1 MHCLWTRTRCAARSR
16 LAATCRVRSPPWW
29 KRVLSAR
36 LRVQDAIEKE
46 TTLNI
51 LMQQRQQSDTSS
63 ERIDAIAAQRQLP
76 ACLVPQYLTDLYTL
90 AVTDTSPHLPFTIR
104 LKQLCDRVRPP
115 RVIHDQPQ
123 SPPPPPCVCC
133 RRHTPTPW
141 RHWGHARC
149 VFRSVQFANGNACVQ
164 CMQFQSLPEDAV
176 LERASYAAEY
186 CWLTLR
192 RDPWADRLTPDDLR
206 ATMGTEALT
215 QMALRTFD
223 VDGDGNVDE
232 SELHER
238 LRARYKCAAPRHKSC
253 ANAWSGMRVA
263 HACGH
268 AGSGATSP

>member
-1 MHCLWTRTRCAARSR
+1 MFDTFDALFLCPMHCLWTRTRCAARSR

-123 SPPPPPCVCC
+123 SPPPPHACAVAATRRHPGGTGAMPGAFSGVFNLQMAMHVCNACSSRAC
-133 RRHTPTPW
+133 RRM
-141 RHWGHARC
+141 RC
-149 VFRSVQFANGNACVQ
+149 WSV
-164 CMQFQSLPEDAV
+164 
-176 LERASYAAEY
+176 RA
-186 CWLTLR
+186 
-192 RDPWADRLTPDDLR
+192 
-206 ATMGTEALT
+206 
-215 QMALRTFD
+215 
-223 VDGDGNVDE
+223 
-232 SELHER
+232 
-238 LRARYKCAAPRHKSC
+238 
-253 ANAWSGMRVA
+253 MRPST
-263 HACGH
+263 
-268 AGSGATSP
+268 AG